1 MDILLV
7 VVSALWFADNS
18 EFVQTSNR
26 QLDEGYKWVN
36 VGKSKPSGTP
46 AITVKSENGN
56 EFIYYRLEK

>member
-1 MDILLV
+1 MGILLV

-46 AITVKSENGN
+46 AITIKSENGN